1 MLIRY
6 SIENFRS
13 FRGRM
18 SLLMA
23 AGTQRTLDKNLIRKE
38 GGRIL
43 PSAVV
48 YGANASGKSNIIL
61 SIETMKEI
69 VLHGGI
75 GIHTPILDRLEL
87 YTFAHVCSKDPMIFD
102 MDFTTKDSRQYQ
114 YTIAVKAGDS
124 CTVERK
130 IVTETLKII
139 AGKKVIPLFH
149 RDSSGIRLNKSPKGI
164 RLMESNEKILAVIE
178 NQLNQNL
185 DPMQLCL
192 TSGFKAIINNQ
203 IVSQILDFFNKLII
217 TSEFKL
223 ENTNTVFGEE
233 KMLAGD
239 VLAEWNRTIETFK
252 QSTDFGPQQIYYETQ
267 ENQGINLCSS
277 YQIANQ
283 TVTVPS
289 AWMESHG
296 TLRLIDFVIPFKRL
310 FLEGGVFVLDE
321 FDTALHPQVVKD
333 ILTLFH
339 DQRINLAGAQMIFT
353 TFNPAYLDHDFL
365 RRDQIWFVEKD
376 KLTYESRLYSL
387 ADFGSE
393 KVRNDHNYLKNYM
406 SGSYGAVPDI
416 NFFTVP
422 VDTVSEA
429 I

>member
-1 MLIRY
+1 MLLRY

-13 FRGRM
+13 FRGGT

-38 GGRIL
+38 GERIL

-61 SIETMKEI
+61 SIEMMKEI

-75 GIHTPILDRLEL
+75 GMHTPILDRLEL
-87 YTFAHVCSKDPMIFD
+87 YTFAHECSKDPMIFD
-102 MDFTTKDSRQYQ
+102 MDFTTKDSRRYQ
-114 YTIAVKAGDS
+114 YTIAVKVGDRCS
-124 CTVERK
+124 ADRK
-130 IVTETLKII
+130 IVAETLKNI

-149 RDSSGIRLNKSPKGI
+149 RDSGSICLNRSPKGI
-164 RLMESNEKILAVIE
+164 RLMESTEKTLAIIE
-178 NQLNQNL
+178 NQMNQNL
-185 DPMQLCL
+185 DPTQLCL
-192 TSGFKAIINNQ
+192 TSGFKAIVNNQ
-203 IVSQILDFFNKLII
+203 IVNQILDFFNKLII
-217 TSEFKL
+217 TSDFKP
-223 ENTNTVFGEE
+223 ENKNIVFGEE
-233 KMLAGD
+233 KRPVGE
-239 VLAEWNRTIETFK
+239 VLAEWNHTIETFK
-252 QSTDFGPQQIYYETQ
+252 QNTDFGPQRIFYETQ
-267 ENQGINLCSS
+267 ENQDIKLCSS
-277 YQIANQ
+277 YQIDNRL
-283 TVTVPS
+283 VTVPS

-310 FLEGGVFVLDE
+310 FSEGGVFVLDE
-321 FDTALHPQVVKD
+321 FDTAFHPQVVMD

-353 TFNPAYLDHDFL
+353 TFNPAYLDHNFL

-376 KLTYESRLYSL
+376 KTTHESRLYSL

-393 KVRNDHNYLKNYM
+393 KVRNDHNYLKHYM
-406 SGSYGAVPDI
+406 SGSYGAVPDRNYFI
-416 NFFTVP
+416 VP
-422 VDTVSEA
+422 EDAVSEA